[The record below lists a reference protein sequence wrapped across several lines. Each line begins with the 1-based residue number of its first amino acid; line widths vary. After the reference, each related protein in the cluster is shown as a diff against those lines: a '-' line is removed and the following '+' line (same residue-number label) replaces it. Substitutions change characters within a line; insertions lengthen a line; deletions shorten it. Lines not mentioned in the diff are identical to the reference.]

1 MNKSLLEVQ
10 GEREGERSPFLTPL
24 PISGSLHLTPT
35 HGIKLA
41 THYIITAPPPKN
53 IIHSFFL
60 AFLFSLK
67 I

>member
-41 THYIITAPPPKN
+41 THYIITAPPQKILSTP
-53 IIHSFFL
+53 FFWP
-60 AFLFSLK
+60 FFFH
-67 I
+67 